1 MTTLRPKSNTPPLP
15 RPDIVEVIDRAAL
28 IENLL
33 NQIIVGY
40 CRPPKEAWE
49 FVWSVVLDTSVMSL
63 GAKVKVVLAIAQ
75 EMHASVDTNA
85 LHSVISL
92 RNAFA
97 HHATHAHPVLVAGS
111 KKGEKPTTYG
121 ELWVLT
127 SAGKTERT
135 PRHEA
140 LAEFSEKYAT
150 VRTSLVALAEK
161 IHVKFGESAA

>member
-1 MTTLRPKSNTPPLP
+1 MTTHRPKTVKPPLP

-28 IENLL
+28 IENYL

-40 CRPPKEAWE
+40 CRPPKDAWE
-49 FVWSVVLDTSVMSL
+49 FMWSVVLDTSVMSL

-75 EMHASVDTNA
+75 EMHASIDSNA

-97 HHATHAHPVLVAGS
+97 HHATTAHPVLVVPE
-111 KKGEKPTTYG
+111 KKGDKPVAYG

-127 SAGKTERT
+127 SAGKIKRT
-135 PRHEA
+135 ARHDA
-140 LAEFSEKYAT
+140 LEEFNEKYAAT
-150 VRTSLVALAEK
+150 STSLVALIDK
-161 IHVKFGESAA
+161 IHAKFSDGAA